1 MVLAFRQVSRPLFG
15 GAFRHKLSRELT
27 PGRLFEKRFG
37 DLGTHMPKELTR
49 PEFAALQSHPDVS
62 VLIIGGGINGIG
74 LFDELALQGIDVL
87 LVEKSDFCAG
97 TSAAMTRI
105 IHGGLRYLE
114 NAEFRLV
121 RESLRERNRLFRNA
135 PHYVKP
141 MPTTIPIFN
150 WMSGMVAGIRNL
162 LNWPTKP
169 GNRGAIL
176 IKTGLTLYDLLAG
189 RKSPLPRHRF
199 RFRRAALALR
209 PALNSNVLCTATYYD
224 AKITYP
230 ERLCLE
236 LVQDAEAAYS
246 GAKAVNYVRA
256 ESAAGGAVTL
266 RDEVTGES
274 CEVRP
279 KVVVNASGA
288 WIDGTNRDIGR
299 ASQFIGGTKGSH
311 IVLDHPELVA
321 ATGDDMIY
329 FVNQDGRIC
338 IFYVVDGKVI
348 AGATDIPTEDPDAAC
363 DEGEVAYLLK
373 SMSQAFPSIRVDR
386 SHVVFRFCG
395 VRPLPRS
402 NALTPGQIS
411 RDHSFPVFPA
421 GNGIDFPIYSL
432 VGGKWTTFRALAEQV
447 GNEILRVL
455 GRPRVRSSAE
465 IPIGGGKGYPRL
477 PEGTGLPKERLLT
490 LQERYGTGADRVAA
504 YMQAGPDAPLASHP
518 GYSRREIEFI
528 AINERV
534 VHLDDL
540 IMRRTLIGIL
550 GELTLPLLEELA
562 AVVAPVLRW
571 PDEKAAAE
579 IDRTVQLFKKVH
591 GVMLAR

>member
-1 MVLAFRQVSRPLFG
+1 M
-15 GAFRHKLSRELT
+15 
-27 PGRLFEKRFG
+27 
-37 DLGTHMPKELTR
+37 R
-49 PEFAALQSHPDVS
+49 PEFVALQNHPDVS

-74 LFDELALQGIDVL
+74 LFDELALQGVDVL
-87 LVEKSDFCAG
+87 LVEKSDFCSG

-121 RESLRERNRLFRNA
+121 RESLKERNRLFRNA

-150 WMSGMVAGIRNL
+150 WMSGIVPGIRNL

-169 GNRGAIL
+169 GNRGALL

-189 RKSPLPRHRF
+189 RKSPLPRHHF
-199 RFRRAALALR
+199 LSGRAARALR
-209 PALNSNVLCTATYYD
+209 PALNPGVICTATYYD

-246 GAKAVNYVRA
+246 GAHAMNYVRA
-256 ESAAGGAVTL
+256 QSAKGGVVVL
-266 RDEVTGES
+266 RDEVSGET
-274 CEVRP
+274 CDVKP
-279 KVVVNASGA
+279 KIVVNAAGA
-288 WIDGTNRDIGR
+288 WIDGVNQAIGR

-329 FVNQDGRIC
+329 FVNRDGRIC
-338 IFYVVDGKVI
+338 IFYVVDGKVV
-348 AGATDIPTEDPDAAC
+348 AGATDIPTDDPDAAC
-363 DEGEVAYLLK
+363 DEGEVDYLLK
-373 SMSQAFPSIRVDR
+373 SMSQAFPSIKVDR

-411 RDHSFPVFPA
+411 RDHSFPVLPA

-432 VGGKWTTFRALAEQV
+432 VGGKWTTYRALGEQV
-447 GNEILRVL
+447 ADEILRVL
-455 GRPRVRSSAE
+455 GRPRVRSSAD

-477 PEGTGLPKERLLT
+477 PEGTGLPNARLLT
-490 LQERYGTGADRVAA
+490 LQERYGTIADRVTD
-504 YMQAGPDAPLASHP
+504 YMKAGPDAPLASHA
-518 GYSRREIEFI
+518 GYSRREIEFM
-528 AINERV
+528 ALNERV

-550 GELTLPLLEELA
+550 GELTLPLLSELA
-562 AVVAPVLRW
+562 AIVAQVQQW
-571 PDEKAAAE
+571 PKEKTVAE
-579 IDRTVQLFKKVH
+579 IERTLQLFKKIH
-591 GVMLAR
+591 GVILAA